1 MAATAHARRS
11 WRGSGGEGG
20 WQAIG
25 GSTGVLEEATSEPR
39 SAAFWVQEMVK
50 GRRELCVQRDGNCG

>member
-25 GSTGVLEEATSEPR
+25 GVLLVLLVSWRRLPVSPGVLHFGYKR
-39 SAAFWVQEMVK
+39 W
-50 GRRELCVQRDGNCG
+50 